1 MKETDSEIWEEK
13 KNKDRIQQKSIS
25 GICNS

>member
-13 KNKDRIQQKSIS
+13 KNKDRIQQNSIS
-25 GICNS
+25 AICNS